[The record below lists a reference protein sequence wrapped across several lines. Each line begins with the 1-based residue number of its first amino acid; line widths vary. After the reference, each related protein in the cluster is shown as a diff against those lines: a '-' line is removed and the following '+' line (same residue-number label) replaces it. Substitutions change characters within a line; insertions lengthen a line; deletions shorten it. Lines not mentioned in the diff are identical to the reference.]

1 MARFR
6 TEQMKFVLDSP
17 VIVGETVVVAVSRNT
32 ISKNMS
38 DRHIAVTGA
47 KHPVALLVK
56 SDDLL
61 IALNPSGASMT
72 LDDVERLCPGMISQF
87 ETAAAR

>member
-1 MARFR
+1 
-6 TEQMKFVLDSP
+6 MKFVLDSP
-17 VIVGETVVVAVSRNT
+17 IIVGEILVAAVCRNT
-32 ISKNMS
+32 IFENVS

-47 KHPVALLVK
+47 KRPVALLVK

-87 ETAAAR
+87 ETATAC

>member
-17 VIVGETVVVAVSRNT
+17 VIVGETVVAAVSRNT
-32 ISKNMS
+32 VSKNMS

-56 SDDLL
+56 CDDQL

-72 LDDVERLCPGMISQF
+72 LGDLERLCPGAILQF
-87 ETAAAR
+87 ETVAAR

>member
-6 TEQMKFVLDSP
+6 TEQMKFFLDSP
-17 VIVGETVVVAVSRNT
+17 VIVGEIVVAAVSQNM

-47 KHPVALLVK
+47 KYLVALLVK
-56 SDDLL
+56 TDDLL
-61 IALNPSGASMT
+61 IALDPSGASMK
-72 LDDVERLCPGMISQF
+72 LDDVERLCPGVIFQF
-87 ETAAAR
+87 KTAANR

>member
-1 MARFR
+1 M
-6 TEQMKFVLDSP
+6 TFVLDSP
-17 VIVGETVVVAVSRNT
+17 VTVGETVVAAVTRNT
-32 ISKNMS
+32 ISKNIS

-72 LDDVERLCPGMISQF
+72 LDDVEKLCPGMVSRF
-87 ETAAAR
+87 ETATER

>member
-1 MARFR
+1 
-6 TEQMKFVLDSP
+6 MKFVLDSP
-17 VIVGETVVVAVSRNT
+17 VIVGETVVAAVSRNT

-38 DRHIAVTGA
+38 DRHTAVAGT

-61 IALNPSGASMT
+61 IALNPSGNSMT
-72 LDDVERLCPGMISQF
+72 LDDVERLFPGVISQF
-87 ETAAAR
+87 ETAAER

>member
-6 TEQMKFVLDSP
+6 TTQMTFVLDSS
-17 VIVGETVVVAVSRNT
+17 VIVGETVVAAVCRNT
-32 ISKNMS
+32 IAENVS

-56 SDDLL
+56 SDDRL
-61 IALNPSGASMT
+61 IALNPNGASMS
-72 LDDVERLCPGMISQF
+72 LNDVETLFPGLISQF
-87 ETAAAR
+87 EAAADR